1 MNWLSGY
8 TPRRLVPDAIAG
20 LSLAAFVIPESLAY
34 ATLAGLPPVSG
45 LYCYLV
51 AGIAYAV
58 LGTSRQAAVGP
69 TSALALAVAA
79 GIATLAG
86 GDPVRAVALAS
97 AVALMVGVICVVGRF
112 VGLANLA
119 YFLSDAVVAGFKTGA
134 ALYIASTQ
142 LPKLLGLEA
151 GHGNFFQRLIEVANA
166 APGISWPSFA
176 VGAGAIVLFLAFER
190 AFPGRPTTL
199 IVVGAA
205 IAVSAVFDLSKFG
218 VKLVGELPQGL
229 PVPALP
235 DLSLADY
242 GALLPTALACFLLA
256 YSEAISVARTFAQK
270 NGYDIDPERE
280 LLAVGVANLATGLSR
295 GFPVT
300 GGMSQSAVN
309 DMGGA
314 TSPMSLIVNSGAV
327 ALVLIFLAGL
337 FRDLP
342 EPILAAIVLMAAK
355 HLVRVDELRALLKAS
370 RVEFGMALIALLGV
384 LTFGLLQ
391 GLLLAALGC
400 IVALVA
406 QASRPAI
413 AVLERDPASGQYIN
427 RERLP
432 SAENT
437 ASVLVLRSAGAWLYF
452 NADQISRRFV
462 ELVSEAGRPIDTVVI
477 DFSMVPTIDLT
488 AIAALR
494 ALARS
499 LARRGI
505 ALQLAELRDEVRE
518 ELQSGG
524 VEDDVGVI
532 VSHRTVEQ
540 SVAAAQRR

>member
-1 MNWLSGY
+1 MNWLAGY
-8 TPRRLVPDAIAG
+8 APRRLVPDTIAG
-20 LSLAAFVIPESLAY
+20 LSLAAFVIPESVAY
-34 ATLAGLPPVSG
+34 ATLAGLPPVTG

-51 AGIAYAV
+51 AGIAYALV
-58 LGTSRQAAVGP
+58 GTSRQAAVGP

-86 GDPVRAVALAS
+86 GDPARAVALAS
-97 AVALMVGVICVVGRF
+97 GVALMVGVICVVGRF
-112 VGLANLA
+112 VGFANLA

-142 LPKLLGLEA
+142 LPKLLGLEG
-151 GHGNFFQRLIEVANA
+151 GHGNFFQRLLDIAHA
-166 APGISWPSFA
+166 APGISWPSSA
-176 VGAGAIVLFLAFER
+176 VGAAAIVIFLGFEW
-190 AFPGRPTTL
+190 AVPGRPTTL
-199 IVVGAA
+199 IVVGVA
-205 IAVSAVFDLSKFG
+205 IAAASFFDLSKLG
-218 VKLVGELPQGL
+218 VALVGELPQGL
-229 PVPALP
+229 PAPVLP
-235 DLSLADY
+235 DLSLSDY
-242 GALLPTALACFLLA
+242 AALMPTALACFLLA

-280 LLAVGVANLATGLSR
+280 LLGVGAANLATGFAR

-314 TSPMSLIVNSGAV
+314 TSPMSLIVNSGAI
-327 ALVLIFLAGL
+327 ALVLLFLAGL

-355 HLVRVDELRALLKAS
+355 HLVRIEELRALLKAS
-370 RVEFGMALIALLGV
+370 RAEFAMSLIALVGV
-384 LTFGLLQ
+384 LAFGLLQ

-400 IVALVA
+400 IVTMLA
-406 QASRPAI
+406 QASHPAI
-413 AVLERDPASGQYIN
+413 AVLARDPASGQYIN

-432 SAENT
+432 GVEDT

-452 NADQISRRFV
+452 NAYQVSRRFLA
-462 ELVSEAGRPIDTVVI
+462 LVDNAGRPIDIVVI

-488 AIAALR
+488 ATTALR
-494 ALARS
+494 VLARS
-499 LARRGI
+499 LARRGV
-505 ALQLAELRDEVRE
+505 ALQLAELRDEVRD
-518 ELQSGG
+518 ELQARGAESDLG
-524 VEDDVGVI
+524 EL

-540 SVAAAQRR
+540 SVAAAQHR